1 MKLMAPGPEGEGI
14 PRIQRAEFYPKVGDP
29 TDKLRA
35 VTPPFSK
42 ALLDAVVSDAKEN
55 PQLNF
60 TLRYKHTGDQPQEL
74 IIELSG
80 PQQVGDQIS
89 VEISGDW
96 TAKPETLQGVPLIAN
111 YEGSF
116 YRRINP
122 QADGPL
128 AKDGDILE
136 PTKPMVI
143 GIASARKGQYWPYE
157 LDPVVFPNGARI
169 SKFLAPDI
177 KEGSD
182 VVAGETIICYVV
194 PL

>member
-1 MKLMAPGPEGEGI
+1 MVTNGVEGKPEE
-14 PRIQRAEFYPKVGDP
+14 PQRISRTEFYPKVGDP
-29 TDKLRA
+29 AEGLKA

-42 ALLDAVVSDAKEN
+42 DLLDASARLVMDS
-55 PQLNF
+55 QLSI
-60 TLRYKHTGDQPQEL
+60 TLTYRHTGDNPQEL
-74 IIELSG
+74 IVALQN
-80 PQQVGDQIS
+80 PQQAGGQIS
-89 VEISGDW
+89 IEISGDW
-96 TAKPETLQGVPLIAN
+96 TAKPEVLQGVPLIAN
-111 YEGSF
+111 YDGSF

-122 QADGPL
+122 QADGPI

-177 KEGSD
+177 KEGLD
-182 VVAGETIICYVV
+182 VVAGETIICYVI
-194 PL
+194 LL